1 MRQRHNGFSTAE
13 TLVAL
18 ASSAVLM
25 MGLASAIFVAG
36 QSIELVSQPAF
47 EVGLVGNPLAE
58 LRDNI
63 QEAIT
68 IEASDDSLVL
78 TVPDRYGDQLPE
90 TIEYVITDNQL
101 LESINGGASRIVVSD
116 IDSMELET
124 ILFGEP
130 PEGNAAS
137 ASASASQTPMATQ
150 VGLHGTSGS
159 AVSDADEIE
168 VPLPA
173 GVQSGDLILL
183 MLAVQGSEVE
193 QPTAPTGW
201 NLIESTDEEHAY
213 FSCWYRH
220 HTAGDSSVTLT
231 WTEERSAIGWT
242 LACTD
247 MLPNI
252 PDKSSSV
259 GFYFSGGGAPGP
271 AAESISAS
279 SSGSLVIQTVVTQ
292 ANVLSDFYSGLT
304 GFADVV
310 LLEHEDLQVSCS
322 VKHLGESTGTNHS
335 DTFYIF
341 NGSDIPYI
349 TFGALLRLP

>member
-1 MRQRHNGFSTAE
+1 MRRRHHGFSTAE

-47 EVGLVGNPLAE
+47 EVSLVGNPLAE

-63 QEAIT
+63 QEAIA
-68 IEASDDSLVL
+68 IDAINDALVL

-101 LESINGGASRIVVSD
+101 LESINGGATRVIASD
-116 IDSMELET
+116 INIMELKT

-130 PEGNAAS
+130 PPGNAGS
-137 ASASASQTPMATQ
+137 ASASASQSPMATQ

-159 AVSDADEIE
+159 SVSDDNEIE

-173 GVQSGDLILL
+173 GVQTGDLIVL
-183 MLAVQGSEVE
+183 MLAVQGTDVE
-193 QPTAPTGW
+193 QPTAPAGW
-201 NLIESTDEEHAY
+201 NLIESTNEEHAY
-213 FSCWYRH
+213 FSCWYRL

-231 WTEERSAIGWT
+231 WTEERAAIAWT

-252 PDKSSSV
+252 PDKGSSA
-259 GFYFSGGGAPGP
+259 GFFFSGGGAPGP

-292 ANVLSDFYSGLT
+292 ANVLSNFYSGLT

-310 LLEHEDLQVSCS
+310 LLQHEDLQVSCS

-349 TFGALLRLP
+349 TFGALLSLP